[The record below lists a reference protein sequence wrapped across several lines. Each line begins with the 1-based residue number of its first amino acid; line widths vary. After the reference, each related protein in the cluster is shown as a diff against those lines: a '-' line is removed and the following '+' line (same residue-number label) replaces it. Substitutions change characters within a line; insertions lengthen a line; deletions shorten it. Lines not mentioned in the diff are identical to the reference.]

1 MKKTFKDIQ
10 ECIHVFAQFTQDS
23 GKCGNVFFEGNTIYS
38 YGYHFPMAQ
47 RINLG
52 AMPVILVNGRSY
64 SNSTSKHQSWTR
76 SALSHYTQ
84 IISFGMDRNGTTTKE
99 SHELN
104 ERHYIRELG
113 TIANNLSV
121 ARKPASWIEKAND
134 LNDQAW
140 KYFSFFGLTP
150 SQEYQTEY
158 HNATNPSEEIKAS
171 IKAEQAETL
180 RRKKE
185 KEAEEKKSLEIKIAD
200 WIAGERQSL
209 PRMEMDILRV
219 IPADIYKNW
228 MVETSKGVKMTIY
241 EAKAIYSQLLAQT
254 LKAGDT
260 VLNHYKV
267 TSINGTVK
275 IGCHTFDT
283 QYLLTFGKSL

>member
-1 MKKTFKDIQ
+1 MKNFRNIQ
-10 ECIHVFAQFTQDS
+10 ECIHIYAQFTHDS
-23 GKCGNVFFEGNTIYS
+23 GKCGNVFFEDNTIYS

-52 AMPVILVNGRSY
+52 AMPIILVNGRSC

-84 IISFGMDRNGTTTKE
+84 IISFGMSRYDQTTE
-99 SHELN
+99 ASHKMN
-104 ERHYIRELG
+104 EGYYIRELE

-121 ARKPASWIEKAND
+121 ARNPAKWINEAER
-134 LNDQAW
+134 LNSQFMA
-140 KYFSFFGLTP
+140 YVTFFGLTP
-150 SQEYQTEY
+150 SKEYQTAFF
-158 HNATNPSEEIKAS
+158 NATNVNEEIKAMV
-171 IKAEQAETL
+171 KAENARQLALKKEREAET
-180 RRKKE
+180 KKNI
-185 KEAEEKKSLEIKIAD
+185 EAKIAE
-200 WIAGERQSL
+200 WLSGERL
-209 PRMEMDILRV
+209 YFPRECSDRGVNDVLRV
-219 IPADIYKNW
+219 NGQN
-228 MVETSKGVKMTIY
+228 VETSKGITMTIQ

-254 LKAGDT
+254 LKAGDR
-260 VLNHYKV
+260 VLNHYTV